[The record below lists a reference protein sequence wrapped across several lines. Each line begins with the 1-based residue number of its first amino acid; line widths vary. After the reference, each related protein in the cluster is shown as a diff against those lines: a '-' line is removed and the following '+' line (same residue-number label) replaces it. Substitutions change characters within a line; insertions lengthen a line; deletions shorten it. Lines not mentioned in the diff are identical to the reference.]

1 MSDDDRC
8 CAINCSAVLVAVNII
23 CIVGLIV
30 ATACVSDDTLQSV
43 GIVAGVVV
51 VCTPC
56 VLCIL
61 ITTRSCCC
69 CCFDVTIPKWA
80 KSAATIVLS
89 GTVAGYAWYTQ
100 HRNDAGVC
108 TATCRLNCGALHAV
122 VIIAG
127 VVATVAGIVAII
139 LAWTYMRGDTP

>member
-8 CAINCSAVLVAVNII
+8 CTINCSTVLVGVNMI

-30 ATACVSDDTLQSV
+30 ATACESDDTLHSV
-43 GIVAGVVV
+43 GIVAGIVVGVVV

-61 ITTRSCCC
+61 IITRSCCS
-69 CCFDVTIPKWA
+69 CFGDTA
-80 KSAATIVLS
+80 QSAAVIVLS
-89 GTVAGYAWYTQ
+89 GAVASYAWYTH
-100 HRNDAGVC
+100 HRNVAGVC
-108 TATCRLNCGALHAV
+108 TATCGLPCETLHAV

-127 VVATVAGIVAII
+127 VVATAAGIIIAGI
-139 LAWTYMRGDTP
+139 LASKYM